1 VKNKLKGLKKLVGSL
16 SPADKKEIA
25 KSMKDGGVLKMAG
38 GGATPKSGVVK
49 VDMEGNPKS
58 GVKKMMGGGKAG
70 VKKLGR
76 GGTPRKMKGGGRAK
90 SGVKKMMGGG
100 KAGVKKMMGGGKAG
114 VKKLGRGGVPN
125 KKK

>member
-58 GVKKMMGGGKAG
+58 GVMKKKFGGGIAKSG

-76 GGTPRKMKGGGRAK
+76 GGKLKMKNGGMAGK
-90 SGVKKMMGGG
+90 S
-100 KAGVKKMMGGGKAG
+100 G
-114 VKKLGRGGVPN
+114 VKKLGRGGKL
-125 KKK
+125 KK

>member
-25 KSMKDGGVLKMAG
+25 KSMKDGGVIKMAG

-76 GGTPRKMKGGGRAK
+76 GGTPLKMKGVMAGK
-90 SGVKKMMGGG
+90 S
-100 KAGVKKMMGGGKAG
+100 G
-114 VKKLGRGGVPN
+114 VKKLGRGGKLKMKQGGMAGKSGV
-125 KKK
+125 KKLGRGGKLKK

>member
-1 VKNKLKGLKKLVGSL
+1 MKNKLKGLKKLVGSL

-25 KSMKDGGVLKMAG
+25 KSMKEGGVLKMAG

-76 GGTPRKMKGGGRAK
+76 GGKLKMKQGGMAGK
-90 SGVKKMMGGG
+90 S
-100 KAGVKKMMGGGKAG
+100 G
-114 VKKLGRGGVPN
+114 VKKLGRGGKLKMKQGGMAGKSGV
-125 KKK
+125 KKLGRGGKLKK

>member
-1 VKNKLKGLKKLVGSL
+1 MKNKLKGLKKLVGSL

-25 KSMKDGGVLKMAG
+25 KSMKDGGVIKMAG

-76 GGTPRKMKGGGRAK
+76 GGKLKMKQGGLAGK
-90 SGVKKMMGGG
+90 S
-100 KAGVKKMMGGGKAG
+100 G
-114 VKKLGRGGVPN
+114 VKKLGRGGKLKMKQGGMAGKSGV
-125 KKK
+125 KKLGRGGKLKK

>member
-1 VKNKLKGLKKLVGSL
+1 MKNKLKGLKKLVGSL

-25 KSMKDGGVLKMAG
+25 KSMKEGGVLKMAG

-76 GGTPRKMKGGGRAK
+76 GGKLKMKQGGMAGK
-90 SGVKKMMGGG
+90 SGVKKLGSVGKLKMKQGGMAG
-100 KAGVKKMMGGGKAG
+100 KSG
-114 VKKLGRGGVPN
+114 VKKLGRGGKL
-125 KKK
+125 KK

>member
-25 KSMKDGGVLKMAG
+25 KSMKEGGVLKMAG

-76 GGTPRKMKGGGRAK
+76 GGKLKMKQGGMAGK
-90 SGVKKMMGGG
+90 S
-100 KAGVKKMMGGGKAG
+100 G
-114 VKKLGRGGVPN
+114 VKKLGRGGKLKMKQGGMAGKSGV
-125 KKK
+125 KKLGRGGKLKK

>member
-1 VKNKLKGLKKLVGSL
+1 MKNKLKGLKKLVGSL

-25 KSMKDGGVLKMAG
+25 KSMKEGGVLKMAG

-58 GVKKMMGGGKAG
+58 GVMKKKFGGGLDKSGVNGGMAGKSG

-76 GGTPRKMKGGGRAK
+76 GGKLKMKNGGMAGK
-90 SGVKKMMGGG
+90 S
-100 KAGVKKMMGGGKAG
+100 G
-114 VKKLGRGGVPN
+114 VKKLGRGGKL
-125 KKK
+125 KK

>member
-1 VKNKLKGLKKLVGSL
+1 MKNKLKGLKKLVGSL

-76 GGTPRKMKGGGRAK
+76 GGKLKMKQGGMAGK
-90 SGVKKMMGGG
+90 S
-100 KAGVKKMMGGGKAG
+100 G
-114 VKKLGRGGVPN
+114 VKKLGRGGKLKMKNGGMAGKSGV
-125 KKK
+125 KKLGRGGKLKK